1 MHECMHAYRLT
12 KIDKLCCVMGIQ
24 SMSDPDDSYVLT
36 IDNMKKMLAI
46 HMKFRYINKI

>member
-1 MHECMHAYRLT
+1 MYACIYRLT